1 MTNSRFEDL
10 EKRAKKLIY
19 KMYLKY
25 ALLFTL
31 LGIVVFGSFVV
42 YKSRTIPQV
51 VAPIQI
57 EKTITQEVVVK
68 EKPATQKSEKTI
80 VDNAYDTPTLS
91 LSIPSSQILHVKE
104 VEVAKDTIKEEK
116 RETQVV
122 DKVEDKSFVLE
133 VKSTKKEE
141 VLLRDFS
148 SNKTFE
154 TAMELCEVYF
164 AQASYAK
171 AIFWAK
177 EASRLKPESASPWIV
192 YARAK
197 EKLGQNQEAI
207 KALENYLSFFSSKV
221 AHELLVN
228 LKGKSK

>member
-68 EKPATQKSEKTI
+68 EQPATQKSEKTI